1 MSTRNLQ
8 SPIFIDNLPAL
19 KQLAETL
26 SNESIIA
33 VDTES
38 NSLFAYQEQVCLI
51 QFSTAKKDFLVDPI
65 AIKDLSPLAP
75 IFQNVNIE
83 KVFHAAEYDIMCL
96 RRDFDFTFANLFDT
110 MVAASILGYNKL
122 GLGNILQNEFGIK
135 VDKHNQRANWGKR
148 PLPNKMLT
156 YAQIDTH
163 YLISLR
169 NKFKNELNEKKLL
182 PLALEDFRRLQF
194 VKFTNGNHTANH
206 NGNRI
211 WRIKGIHDLTPKQ
224 AAVLQELYNYR
235 EKAARKM
242 NRPLFKVIGDKTLIA
257 IAVQMPENTMGLRQI
272 PGMSKHQIERHG
284 NQIIQA
290 LRNGKQA
297 KPLYPPKRNHPNNR
311 TLKRMDAL
319 KYWRK
324 STAENLGVKS
334 DVVLPRDLLQ
344 TIVDQNPQ
352 NIEELNQILVDVPWR
367 MEHFGNQILEVLSNT

>member
-1 MSTRNLQ
+1 MSLSNLR
-8 SPIFIDNLPAL
+8 PPLFIDNPTAL
-19 KQLAETL
+19 KRLAGTL

-51 QFSTAKKDFLVDPI
+51 QFSTAKTDYLVDPL

-75 IFQNVNIE
+75 VFQNANIE
-83 KVFHAAEYDIMCL
+83 TVFHAAEYDIMCL
-96 RRDFDFTFANLFDT
+96 RRDFGFTFTNIFDT
-110 MVAASILGYNKL
+110 MVAASILGYEAL
-122 GLGNILQNEFGIK
+122 GLGNILKQEFGVK

-148 PLPNKMLT
+148 PLPHKMLT

-163 YLISLR
+163 YLIQLR
-169 NKFKNELNEKKLL
+169 DKFRNELEKKNLL

-194 VKFTNGNHTANH
+194 VEFTNGNHITQN
-206 NGNRI
+206 NGNRL
-211 WRIKGIHDLTPKQ
+211 WRIKGAHDLTPKQ

-242 NRPLFKVIGDKTLIA
+242 NRPLFKVIGDKTLSAIA
-257 IAVQMPENTMGLRQI
+257 IQMPENMRDLQQI

-284 NQIIQA
+284 AQILQA
-290 LRNGKQA
+290 VYKGKQA
-297 KPLYPPKRNHPNNR
+297 KPLYPPKRNHPNKR

-324 STAENLGVKS
+324 TTGENLGVKS

-344 TIVDQNPQ
+344 AIVDQNPS
-352 NIEELNQILVDVPWR
+352 NMEELTQILVDVPWR
-367 MEHFGNQILEVLSNT
+367 LEHFGTQILEILSSV